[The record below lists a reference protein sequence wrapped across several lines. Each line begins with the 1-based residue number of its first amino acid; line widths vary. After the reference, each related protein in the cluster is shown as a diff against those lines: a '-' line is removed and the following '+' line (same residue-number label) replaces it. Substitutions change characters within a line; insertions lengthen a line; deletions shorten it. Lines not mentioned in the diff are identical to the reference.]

1 MTNEAADPAP
11 ETVAPPEAAPA
22 AAPSAP
28 AVSTPVRA
36 PERPGREPERG
47 GRSDSGDRSERG
59 GRSDSGDRSER
70 GGRSDSGD
78 RHDRGGPRRFAR
90 RRGCYFCIEKRDFVD
105 YKDIELLRRYVGER
119 GKMEP
124 RRKVG
129 NCAKHQRIVS
139 QAVKR
144 ARYMALLPY
153 TAEHIRI
160 TGVFG
165 GRR

>member
-11 ETVAPPEAAPA
+11 ETAAPPEAPPPA
-22 AAPSAP
+22 SPSAP
-28 AVSTPVRA
+28 PSTPTGSTPVRA
-36 PERPGREPERG
+36 AERTEREPERE
-47 GRSDSGDRSERG
+47 RRPDSNERPERERRPDSSERH
-59 GRSDSGDRSER
+59 E
-70 GGRSDSGD
+70 
-78 RHDRGGPRRFAR
+78 RGGPRRFAR
-90 RRGCYFCIEKRDFVD
+90 RRGCYFCIEKRDYAD

-129 NCAKHQRIVS
+129 NCAKHQRIVA

-153 TAEHIRI
+153 TAEHIRL

>member
-1 MTNEAADPAP
+1 MTNEATDPAP

-22 AAPSAP
+22 AEPSAP

-70 GGRSDSGD
+70 GG
-78 RHDRGGPRRFAR
+78 PRRFAR
-90 RRGCYFCIEKRDFVD
+90 RRGCYFCIEKRDFAD

>member
-1 MTNEAADPAP
+1 MTNEATDPAP

-22 AAPSAP
+22 G
-28 AVSTPVRA
+28 STPARA

-47 GRSDSGDRSERG
+47 GRSDSGERHERG
-59 GRSDSGDRSER
+59 GRSDSGERSE
-70 GGRSDSGD
+70 
-78 RHDRGGPRRFAR
+78 RGGPRRFAR
-90 RRGCYFCIEKRDFVD
+90 RRGCYFCIEKRDFAD

-129 NCAKHQRIVS
+129 NCAKHQRIVA

-153 TAEHIRI
+153 TAEHIRL